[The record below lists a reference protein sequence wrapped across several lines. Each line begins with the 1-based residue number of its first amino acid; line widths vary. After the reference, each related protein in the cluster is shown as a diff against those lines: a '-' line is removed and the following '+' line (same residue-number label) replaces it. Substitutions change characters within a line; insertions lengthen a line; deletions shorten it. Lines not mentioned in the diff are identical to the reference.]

1 MCSLNA
7 NTPNH
12 EISSKVIMEQLIT
25 NHFPVIIEID
35 YSFKFPKAVFLFN
48 CFLKYNLILNT

>member
-1 MCSLNA
+1 MCSLNV
-7 NTPNH
+7 NTSNH

-35 YSFKFPKAVFLFN
+35 YSFKFPKAFFIYLIVF
-48 CFLKYNLILNT
+48 